1 MSDKIRVKELPENP
15 VERTY
20 ALDEYTGRLA
30 IYLDGHWQFAEDVT
44 KREYAEDIIK
54 HFKKISALS

>member
-44 KREYAEDIIK
+44 RREYAEDIAK
-54 HFKKISALS
+54 HFKKVSAMT

>member
-1 MSDKIRVKELPENP
+1 MSDKIKVKELPEEP

-44 KREYAEDIIK
+44 KREYAEDIAE
-54 HFKKISALS
+54 HFKKVSLMT

>member
-1 MSDKIRVKELPENP
+1 MSDKIKVKELPEEP

-44 KREYAEDIIK
+44 KREYAEDIAK
-54 HFKKISALS
+54 HFKKVAAMT

>member
-54 HFKKISALS
+54 HFKKTSALS

>member
-1 MSDKIRVKELPENP
+1 MSDKIRVKEVPEKP
-15 VERTY
+15 VERSYT
-20 ALDEYTGRLA
+20 LDEYTGRLV

-54 HFKKISALS
+54 HFKKTSALY

>member
-1 MSDKIRVKELPENP
+1 MSDKIRVKELPEKP

-54 HFKKISALS
+54 HFKKTSALS

>member
-1 MSDKIRVKELPENP
+1 MSDKIKVKELPEEP

-44 KREYAEDIIK
+44 RREYAEDIAK
-54 HFKKISALS
+54 HFKKVSAMT

>member
-1 MSDKIRVKELPENP
+1 MSDKIKVKELPEEP

-20 ALDEYTGRLA
+20 ALDEYTGRLV

-44 KREYAEDIIK
+44 KREYAEDIAE
-54 HFKKISALS
+54 HFKKVSLMT

>member
-1 MSDKIRVKELPENP
+1 MSDKIKVKELPEEP

>member
-1 MSDKIRVKELPENP
+1 MSDKIKVKELPEEP

-44 KREYAEDIIK
+44 KREYAEDVIK
-54 HFKKISALS
+54 YFKKVSAMT

>member
-1 MSDKIRVKELPENP
+1 MSDKIKVKELPEEP

-44 KREYAEDIIK
+44 KREYAQDVAK
-54 HFKKISALS
+54 HFKKVSLMT

>member
-1 MSDKIRVKELPENP
+1 MSDKIKVKELPEEP

-54 HFKKISALS
+54 HFKKVSAMT